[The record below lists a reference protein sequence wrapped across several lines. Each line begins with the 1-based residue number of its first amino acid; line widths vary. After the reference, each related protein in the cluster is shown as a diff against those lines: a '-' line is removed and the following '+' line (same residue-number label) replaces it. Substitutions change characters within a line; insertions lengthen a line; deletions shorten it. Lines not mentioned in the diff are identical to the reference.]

1 MDNVNNQYA
10 DIVPHLSVD
19 CVVFGFHAGN
29 LKVLLLRWKATDLW
43 SLPGG
48 VVHQHESVD
57 DAAHRV
63 LQERTGL
70 DKIYL
75 RQFHAF
81 GALGRYDKQD
91 LIEKL
96 GHVID
101 PSLWFDRTVS
111 IGYFALVDYEAVHP
125 NPDSFTDECRW
136 WDLNEVKTLLFD
148 HTNILQ
154 VALRHLQLELSF
166 KPIGINLLPEKFTMP
181 EMLRLYEAVL
191 GKVIDPRN
199 FQKKIIKSG
208 VVIKLD
214 EVKKGTAHKRPFLY
228 KFDLPIY
235 KDLVR
240 EGGLFF

>member
-1 MDNVNNQYA
+1 MDKVNNQHA
-10 DIVPHLSVD
+10 TIVPQLSVD

-48 VVHQHESVD
+48 VVWQHESVD
-57 DAAHRV
+57 DAAQRV

-81 GALGRYDKQD
+81 GDLGRYDKQFLVD
-91 LIEKL
+91 QL

-101 PSLWFDRTVS
+101 PNLWFDRTVS

-125 NPDSFTDECRW
+125 NPDAFTDECRW
-136 WDLNEVKTLLFD
+136 WDLNDVKELLFD
-148 HTNILQ
+148 HCNILQ

-166 KPIGINLLPEKFTMP
+166 QPIGINLLPEKFTMP
-181 EMLRLYEAVL
+181 EMLRLYESVL

-199 FQKKIIKSG
+199 FQKKILKSG

-228 KFDLPIY
+228 KFDLPRY
-235 KDLVR
+235 KELVR